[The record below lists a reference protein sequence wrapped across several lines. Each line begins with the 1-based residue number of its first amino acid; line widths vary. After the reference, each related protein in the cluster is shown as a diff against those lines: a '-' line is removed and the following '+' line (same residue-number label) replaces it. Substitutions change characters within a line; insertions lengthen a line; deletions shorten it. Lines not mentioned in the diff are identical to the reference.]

1 MITSHPWRLSLQ
13 AWIGLLT
20 LGLTLWLAITYAGL
34 ILEIVGVMFG
44 ALLLSLAIR
53 PLVDALSGWRI
64 PRGITVLGV
73 YVGLGGALVL
83 LGSLLVPVFKA
94 ELAHLQANGPALLQ
108 SAFSQLAA
116 IPLLKQRL
124 PSTSVLAQDLAQRLD
139 ILLSTLVGTVTGI
152 GGLAVDLVLIFVLSY
167 FFTTGTQWDEHLLKG
182 WVPPRYQ
189 PRVRVVVAGLRQRL
203 SRWVWAQA
211 AIALYFA
218 LIFSAGLAVLGVP
231 FAFIIGLVGGV
242 LEIVPYLGGITATL
256 LAITSALTVSP
267 WLALW
272 VVVLYVVVVEI
283 EAHIVA
289 PALYGR
295 VVGLHPALILVALV
309 TGAKAKGILGIFFAV
324 PILVVLTALL
334 EEVRVTLVSAG
345 HKPIAQSNGELMM
358 YRSQD

>member
-1 MITSHPWRLSLQ
+1 
-13 AWIGLLT
+13 
-20 LGLTLWLAITYAGL
+20 
-34 ILEIVGVMFG
+34 
-44 ALLLSLAIR
+44 
-53 PLVDALSGWRI
+53 
-64 PRGITVLGV
+64 
-73 YVGLGGALVL
+73 
-83 LGSLLVPVFKA
+83 
-94 ELAHLQANGPALLQ
+94 
-108 SAFSQLAA
+108 
-116 IPLLKQRL
+116 
-124 PSTSVLAQDLAQRLD
+124 
-139 ILLSTLVGTVTGI
+139 
-152 GGLAVDLVLIFVLSY
+152 
-167 FFTTGTQWDEHLLKG
+167 
-182 WVPPRYQ
+182 
-189 PRVRVVVAGLRQRL
+189 VVVAGLRQRL

-218 LIFSAGLAVLGVP
+218 LIFSAGLALLGVP
-231 FAFIIGLVGGV
+231 FALTIGLVGGV

-334 EEVRVTLVSAG
+334 EELRATLGSAG
-345 HKPIAQSNGELMM
+345 HKPVAQS
-358 YRSQD
+358 STKD

>member
-1 MITSHPWRLSLQ
+1 MFTSNPWRLSLQ

-20 LGLTLWLAITYAGL
+20 LGLTLWLMITYAGL
-34 ILEIVGVMFG
+34 VLEVVGVVFG

-53 PLVDALSGWRI
+53 PLVDSLSKWRI

-73 YVGLGGALVL
+73 YFVLGGALVL

-94 ELAHLQANGPALLQ
+94 ELAHLQSNGPALLQ
-108 SAFSQLAA
+108 SALSRLAA
-116 IPLLKQRL
+116 IPLVKQQL
-124 PSTSVLAQDLAQRLD
+124 PSTTVLAQNLAQRLD
-139 ILLSTLVGTVTGI
+139 VLLSTVVDAVTGI
-152 GGLAVDLVLIFVLSY
+152 GGLAIDLALILVLAY
-167 FFTTGTQWDEHLLKG
+167 FFTTGTQWDEHLLNG
-182 WVPPRYQ
+182 WVPPDYR
-189 PRVRVVVAGLRQRL
+189 PRVRAIAVGLRQRL

-218 LIFSAGLAVLGVP
+218 VIFSAGLAILGVP
-231 FAFIIGLVGGV
+231 FAFTIGLVGGA

-272 VVVLYVVVVEI
+272 VVLLYIVVIEI
-283 EAHIVA
+283 ESHILA

-295 VVGLHPALILVALV
+295 VVGLHPALILIALV
-309 TGAKAKGILGIFFAV
+309 IGAKAKGIFGIFFAV

-334 EEVRVTLVSAG
+334 EEVRAPLVSAE
-345 HKPIAQSNGELMM
+345 HEIAQSITE
-358 YRSQD
+358 D